1 MYQINRLEMKTKYLF
16 LLTTLFL
23 CVYACKETDRF
34 SINSDDAVPPG
45 KPVLIDK
52 KPLYGGVR
60 LFYEA
65 PADRDL
71 LSIDAEYI
79 ATNGKTIKFSTSYYS
94 DSLDVYGL
102 GDTLEHTIN
111 MYAVDRAGNKSEY
124 VAVPVTCLEPAIS
137 RVAKT
142 LKVTPA
148 FGSFFIDWQN
158 ELKQSVNIYVD
169 FSYTEKGVLHDNSF
183 VFSSIE
189 LSERR
194 FINDLNLTA
203 SEPID
208 VKISVEDLYGNITQ
222 PIDMGRIT
230 LQMDEILPKDKFT
243 LPNTNDSI
251 GGVPMGFLNGGE
263 GKARYLFDGVVD
275 RGRTVNYTHTTD
287 RGRTGNAADGNAPWN
302 ILIDLG
308 DYYELSRIVTHQR
321 HSADKVT
328 SRGGYYLSE
337 GNVGIYSMYIWDDDT
352 DGWEY
357 VSTHIIPLPVGY
369 SDVEISMLGAA
380 GDMAYLY
387 PDEPRFSKPTRWFRY
402 EALFAFAANYTST
415 GAQAV
420 SEITLY
426 GKKANK

>member
-16 LLTTLFL
+16 LLITTLFL

-34 SINSDDAVPPG
+34 SINSDDAVSPG

-71 LSIDAEYI
+71 LSIDAEFI
-79 ATNGKTIKFSTSYYS
+79 ATNGKTIKFSASYYS

-102 GDTLEHTIN
+102 GDTLEHTVN

-124 VAVPVTCLEPAIS
+124 VAVPVTCLEPAVS

-148 FGSFFIDWQN
+148 FGSFFVDWQN
-158 ELKQSVNIYVD
+158 ELRQSVNIYVD
-169 FSYTEKGVLHDNSF
+169 FSYTEKGVLHENSF
-183 VFSSIE
+183 VFSSIQ

-194 FINDLNLTA
+194 FINDLNLTD
-203 SEPID
+203 SEPIE
-208 VKISVEDLYGNITQ
+208 VKLRVEDLYGNITQ
-222 PIDMGRIT
+222 PVDMGRIT
-230 LQMDEILPKDKFT
+230 LQVDEVLPKDKFT
-243 LPNTNDSI
+243 MPNANDSI

-263 GKARYLFDGVVD
+263 GKARYVFDGVID

-287 RGRTGNAADGNAPWN
+287 RGRTGNAADRNVPWN
-302 ILIDLG
+302 ILVDLG

-328 SRGGYYLSE
+328 DRGGYYRSE

-357 VSTHIIPLPVGY
+357 VSTHTIPVPEG

-387 PDEPRFSKPTRWFRY
+387 PDEPKFSKPTRWFRY
-402 EALFAFAANYTST
+402 EALFAFASNYTST
-415 GAQAV
+415 LAQSI